1 MSWAARGA
9 NRPRRVR
16 GLSLLVL
23 AVVAGVLAMHG
34 LAPVPM
40 TATPAHGASPPAHV
54 MPAGARDCA
63 HPDHE
68 GGGHLDHADG
78 TCAAAGTSTGPAL
91 SALTGSAPPSGAA
104 EPVAPARR
112 PVGPAPDDRAPPS
125 LSELQLLRI

>member
-1 MSWAARGA
+1 MRWPASGV

-16 GLSLLVL
+16 GLPLLVL
-23 AVVAGVLAMHG
+23 AMVAGVLAMHG
-34 LAPVPM
+34 LAPVAM
-40 TATPAHGASPPAHV
+40 TTTASHTTPSSVHV

-63 HPDHE
+63 LPGHD

-91 SALTGSAPPSGAA
+91 SALAGSSLSSGPADPATAPRQAPGA
-104 EPVAPARR
+104 
-112 PVGPAPDDRAPPS
+112 APDDRAPPS